1 MNTNSS
7 FVKVYIRYHGDIDK
21 NMFTQI
27 FDEYKT
33 DWYNYL
39 TGTTTQ
45 EDLASNG
52 LWDREDVEIIT
63 L

>member
-1 MNTNSS
+1 MNAVSN

-21 NMFTQI
+21 NIFTQI

-39 TGTTTQ
+39 TGTTTL
-45 EDLASNG
+45 DDMRSNG
-52 LWDREDVEIIT
+52 LLDREDVEIIT

>member
-1 MNTNSS
+1 MNTSS
-7 FVKVYIRYHGDIDK
+7 KFVKVYIRYHSDIDK
-21 NMFTQI
+21 NIFTQI

-39 TGTTTQ
+39 TGTTTMDDIQ
-45 EDLASNG
+45 SNG